1 MMKSKN
7 ILSILLFLLLITDN
21 TLSNSINAVDST
33 TSNFENELLL
43 INIIP
48 IGTTYKKVK
57 NIFPHISKLV
67 LEGRH
72 YNLYDAKVDVDIL
85 NHKGKIEFNF
95 QACDSI
101 NILYS
106 YYYFID
112 SLDKSIA
119 DSLYLSLKNFYKEH
133 YGNSSEGKELD
144 PAGFYNITSFWIT
157 KEFSVVLTNNV
168 YHNYNVLGWG
178 FQKPKN

>member
-1 MMKSKN
+1 MIKCKN
-7 ILSILLFLLLITDN
+7 VLSILLFLLLISDN
-21 TLSNSINAVDST
+21 TLSNSTNAVDSIF
-33 TSNFENELLL
+33 SNFENELLL

-48 IGTTYKKVK
+48 IGTTYEKVK
-57 NIFPHISKLV
+57 NIFPHISNLV

-72 YNLYDAKVDVDIL
+72 FNLYDAKVDVDIL

-95 QACDSI
+95 QAYDSI

-119 DSLYLSLKNFYKEH
+119 DSLYLSLKNFYSNH
-133 YGNSSEGKELD
+133 YGIPTESIEFDPSGFSE
-144 PAGFYNITSFWIT
+144 ITSVWKT
-157 KEFSVVLTNNV
+157 KDYDIGLTNNI
-168 YHNYNVLGWG
+168 YKNYNIVGWG
-178 FQKPKN
+178 FHKP